1 VIHSLNWRILTG
13 VNGAEMTKEVNCLL
27 KNVVPVGGS
36 NMKSCQCLL
45 PAVLLLMMSLNTSAA
60 ELTVRV
66 FERGGKA
73 PLQGVAVCLGT
84 SARLNQF
91 GASFTNSEGYVVFPG
106 VPRTPL
112 VVTVSRSGY
121 MSGQEHMNGSA
132 ENRMLV
138 LSLPTGGGGVECPL
152 GQNDSVQTAAGLE
165 IKSFLLNKGAAT
177 TRDASVTLDNKFSGH
192 ATQYRASERPDFRGA
207 EWQSYDKRP
216 SFQLSAGRGSKTV
229 YFQLRRYARINGA
242 DLEARSSIKRDS
254 ITAQY

>member
-1 VIHSLNWRILTG
+1 
-13 VNGAEMTKEVNCLL
+13 
-27 KNVVPVGGS
+27 
-36 NMKSCQCLL
+36 MKSCHCLL
-45 PAVLLLMMSLNTSAA
+45 LAVLLLMMSLNASAA

-66 FERGGKA
+66 FERGGKV

-91 GASFTNSEGYVVFPG
+91 GAAFTDTEGYVVFPG

-112 VVTVSRSGY
+112 VVTVSRPGY
-121 MSGQEHMNGSA
+121 MSGQEHMKGSA

-152 GQNDSVQTAAGLE
+152 GQGGSAQTATGLE
-165 IKSFLLNKGAAT
+165 IESFQLNNGAAI

-207 EWQSYDKRP
+207 EWQAYDKRLR
-216 SFQLSAGRGSKTV
+216 FQLSAGRGSKTV

-242 DLEARSSIKRDS
+242 DLEARSSVTHDS
-254 ITAQY
+254 IIAQY